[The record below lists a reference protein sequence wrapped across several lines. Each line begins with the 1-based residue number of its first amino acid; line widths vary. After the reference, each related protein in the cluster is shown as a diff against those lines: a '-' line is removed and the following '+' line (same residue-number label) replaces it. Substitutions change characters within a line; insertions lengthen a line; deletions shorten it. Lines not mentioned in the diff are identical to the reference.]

1 MMKRIVLLMVA
12 FLTGMSLYGRNAAAI
27 DQLHFTDT
35 VRSENKRIQF
45 LKAIELAPEAF
56 SYSDLDTDGKSYTAI
71 SGLRFN
77 ESMKNALKSELLD
90 DDPALKKRMKRLFNI
105 VRPFNAIGDLKVTYK
120 MVPAGI
126 AVEYHINN
134 LRIWGRKA
142 NMKEVK
148 DIEKAN
154 KKG

>member
-1 MMKRIVLLMVA
+1 
-12 FLTGMSLYGRNAAAI
+12 
-27 DQLHFTDT
+27 
-35 VRSENKRIQF
+35 
-45 LKAIELAPEAF
+45 
-56 SYSDLDTDGKSYTAI
+56 
-71 SGLRFN
+71 
-77 ESMKNALKSELLD
+77 MKNALKSELLN